1 MTGGAF
7 SDVRILMIEDQLFLR
22 ALMVRMLNGLGFKD
36 ILQAR
41 DGKEALEIVS
51 AAGDAVDV
59 ILCDLRMPTMDGF
72 EFIAA
77 LRASPAES
85 VARIPVIVLTGTSD
99 TKSVHRLRA
108 LGIAGYI
115 VKPASPRAIAERVSA
130 ALRAPRR
137 DGTPASAG

>member
-1 MTGGAF
+1 MTAGAF
-7 SDVRILMIEDQLFLR
+7 SDVRVLMIEDQLFLR

-77 LRASPAES
+77 LRASPVES
-85 VARIPVIVLTGTSD
+85 VARMPVVVLTGTSD

-108 LGIAGYI
+108 LGIAGYL
-115 VKPASPRAIAERVSA
+115 VKPASPQAIAERVSA
-130 ALRAPRR
+130 ALRGRGRDAAPV
-137 DGTPASAG
+137 TAT